1 LRLLFLDEERKRN
14 DVPIDPDLIA
24 GNSRLHCSSCVAMPV
39 ERELSLRAVLTGLLL
54 GVLLTPSNVY
64 AGLKIGWSFNM
75 SIIALLIGFGFWQG
89 LATRFWNGS
98 SWTQHESNINQTT
111 ASAAASIISGGLVAP
126 IPAYTLLTGE
136 ALPAVPLMA
145 WVFSVS
151 FLGIWVAWYLRPSLI
166 NDGELK
172 FPEGMATLETL
183 KHIYSHG
190 HEATKRL
197 AVLFSAGLFAGV
209 VKWVDDFYWHF
220 PRWAP
225 TAQLERLTFTFD
237 PSLLLVGFGGIIGL
251 RVGLSLL
258 LGAVLAWGGI
268 APWLLAQGLVV
279 LPPGSDGPQFSVLIE
294 WLLWPG
300 VSLMVCATLSSLALR
315 LYQQRGTGAAQSRWV
330 RVRRPEPVPALG
342 LCMAALLVVFLQAA
356 LFDID
361 VFMALLT
368 IPLALCLA
376 AVAARVVGTTGI
388 PPIGAIGQLSQLG
401 FGIVAPGQITI
412 NLMSAN
418 TAGGAAGQCTDLM
431 NDFKVGKAI
440 GATPSKQVIA
450 QCLGITAGS
459 MVGVFVYQA
468 LIPDPQAMLLTQEW
482 PAPAV
487 ATWKAVAET
496 LTLGLDSL
504 SASIRWAI
512 LLGGLA
518 GLSLSVLEAVMP
530 GGRTHYLPSAAAFG
544 LSFILPASVSMMMAS
559 GAVLTWLISLR
570 WPRLTEHYA
579 ITAAAGLIAGESMT
593 GVGASLW
600 RLFHEA

>member
-1 LRLLFLDEERKRN
+1 MR
-14 DVPIDPDLIA
+14 V
-24 GNSRLHCSSCVAMPV
+24 MPL

-54 GVLLTPSNVY
+54 GILLTPSNVY

-89 LATRFWNGS
+89 LAARLWKS
-98 SWTQHESNINQTT
+98 RSWTLHESNINQTT
-111 ASAAASIISGGLVAP
+111 TSAAASIISGGLVAP

-136 ALPAVPLMA
+136 QLSALPLMA

-183 KHIYSHG
+183 RQIYSHG
-190 HEATKRL
+190 EEASKRL
-197 AVLFSAGLFAGV
+197 AVLFGAGLFSAA
-209 VKWVDDFYWHF
+209 VKWIDDFVWAF

-237 PSLLLVGFGGIIGL
+237 PSLLLVGFGGIIGI

-258 LGAVLAWGGI
+258 LGALLAWGGI
-268 APWLLAQGLVV
+268 APWLLAQGMVA
-279 LPPGSDGPQFSVLIE
+279 LPAASDGPQFAVLVE

-300 VSLMVCATLSSLALR
+300 VSLMVCATLSSLLLR
-315 LYQQRGTGAAQSRWV
+315 LYKQRVTGSARAGRF
-330 RVRRPEPVPALG
+330 RLPRPQPIPALG
-342 LCMAALLVVFLQAA
+342 LCLASMLVVLLQAT
-356 LFDID
+356 LFGID

-376 AVAARVVGTTGI
+376 AVAARVVGATGI

-401 FGIVAPGQITI
+401 FGMIAPGQVTV

-431 NDFKVGKAI
+431 NDFKVGHAI
-440 GATPSKQVIA
+440 GASPSKQVIA
-450 QCLGITAGS
+450 QALGITAGS
-459 MVGVFVYQA
+459 VVGVFVYQA
-468 LIPDPQAMLLTQEW
+468 LIPDPQSMLLTAEW

-487 ATWKAVAET
+487 ATWRAVAQT

-504 SASIRWAI
+504 SSSIRWAI
-512 LLGGLA
+512 LFGGLA
-518 GLSLSVLEAVMP
+518 GLALSVLEAILP
-530 GGRTHYLPSAAAFG
+530 GAQARYLPSGAAFG
-544 LSFILPASVSMMMAS
+544 LSFVLPASVSMMMAA
-559 GAVLTWLISLR
+559 GAILTWLISLHR
-570 WPRLTEHYA
+570 PRLTEHYA

-593 GVGASLW
+593 GVGASFW
-600 RLFHEA
+600 RLFYGT